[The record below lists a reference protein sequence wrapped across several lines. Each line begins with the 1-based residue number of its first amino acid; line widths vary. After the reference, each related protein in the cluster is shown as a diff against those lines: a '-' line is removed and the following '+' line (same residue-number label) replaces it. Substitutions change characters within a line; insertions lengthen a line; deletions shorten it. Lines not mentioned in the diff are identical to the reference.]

1 MYLQA
6 PGRMNESLEVTE
18 IPVKPPRVLSFFSIG
33 QQIGRITS

>member
-6 PGRMNESLEVTE
+6 PGRMNESGEATE
-18 IPVKPPRVLSFFSIG
+18 KPLKPPRVFSFFYIG